1 MSLYPWQHLALS
13 SGLSKHVYNIEF
25 VMKEGK
31 LLEVKGIKLGAGNAK
46 KDEMLSTYLAG
57 AALAKEGPSK
67 GSSL

>member
-1 MSLYPWQHLALS
+1 
-13 SGLSKHVYNIEF
+13 
-25 VMKEGK
+25 MKEGK